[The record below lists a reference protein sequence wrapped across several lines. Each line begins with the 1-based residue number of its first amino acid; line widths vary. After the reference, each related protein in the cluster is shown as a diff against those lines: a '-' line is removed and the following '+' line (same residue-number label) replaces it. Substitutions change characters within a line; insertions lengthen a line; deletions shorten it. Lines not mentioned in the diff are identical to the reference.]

1 MRDGTDPVQDIVDR
15 LARRARET
23 AEDTVKARWA
33 VRAELTVLSTRTGL
47 TACHILT
54 SHHGR

>member
-23 AEDTVKARWA
+23 AEDTAKARC
-33 VRAELTVLSTRTGL
+33 VMRAELTILSTRTGL
-47 TACHILT
+47 TACHVLT